1 MGNLNR
7 MAEAEANDP
16 ISLLFLSPKWQ
27 YDTYGVAS
35 VVRSLVNDLWLTD
48 PDGQKIQMTCAVL
61 QEDGNINEADV
72 ADAAKHNVKLRGV
85 KLPRGVKKVPTTEE
99 INSTIST
106 YYKHLVVAQNF
117 DFIIGHIPYLAYGAL
132 NLQDLCRDIG
142 KPSNVVL
149 VAHALP
155 RTKDNDIDEN
165 SLVEWLVEAKVVLS
179 LGDAVKLEIDMYIEG
194 LKENERPV
202 HNAYIPG
209 CPGELLTV
217 LQDKRTSPVKGPQN
231 ITVITTERKDLN
243 VSGLNYQLA
252 VASSTLA
259 SENVHRFC
267 GIQAKIQF
275 LVLATNPEERN
286 IWEESFKEIR
296 EKQPTED
303 QRMTF
308 QFHTIGDI
316 NKLKSLMKRTTVM
329 LLPLKVESY
338 LFGVEALMAAYS
350 GVPILVSSNSGLAFL
365 MESLEEREAI
375 VYRTTGSLRKDAATW
390 SERIIQ
396 KIRDPEQAQIF
407 AESLRGT
414 FLLDTSIAASR
425 IEFIKI
431 VTGTFKV
438 F

>member
-1 MGNLNR
+1 M
-7 MAEAEANDP
+7 
-16 ISLLFLSPKWQ
+16 
-27 YDTYGVAS
+27 
-35 VVRSLVNDLWLTD
+35 
-48 PDGQKIQMTCAVL
+48 
-61 QEDGNINEADV
+61 
-72 ADAAKHNVKLRGV
+72 
-85 KLPRGVKKVPTTEE
+85 
-99 INSTIST
+99 
-106 YYKHLVVAQNF
+106 
-117 DFIIGHIPYLAYGAL
+117 
-132 NLQDLCRDIG
+132 
-142 KPSNVVL
+142 
-149 VAHALP
+149 
-155 RTKDNDIDEN
+155 
-165 SLVEWLVEAKVVLS
+165 
-179 LGDAVKLEIDMYIEG
+179 
-194 LKENERPV
+194 
-202 HNAYIPG
+202 
-209 CPGELLTV
+209 
-217 LQDKRTSPVKGPQN
+217 
-231 ITVITTERKDLN
+231 N

-267 GIQAKIQF
+267 GIQAKVQF

-329 LLPLKVESY
+329 LMPLKVESS
-338 LFGVEALMAAYS
+338 LFGVEALMAANS

-365 MESLEEREAI
+365 MESLGEGEAI
-375 VYRTTGSLRKDAATW
+375 VYRTTGGLRKDATTW

-396 KIRDPEQAQIF
+396 KIKDPEQAQIF

-431 VTGTFKV
+431 ITGIYI
-438 F
+438 